1 MIIVPRILWQK
12 SLHITKKIPTIFWV
26 ITIFLSK
33 AVSFPLETRDIF
45 NLIVRYLRTNCSMYL
60 MDIVKN
66 SVEIVRRKRTI
77 LKGRWYQIVRLYF
90 TYEYRGNPVGFAKL
104 RTLLTS
110 KGTVCRCN
118 CTESQAATPA
128 AAPSGTSLQELLIT
142 IVILNLLRRS

>member
-1 MIIVPRILWQK
+1 M
-12 SLHITKKIPTIFWV
+12 TKKIPTIFRA

-45 NLIVRYLRTNCSMYL
+45 NLIVRYLRTNCPMYL

-77 LKGRWYQIVRLYF
+77 LKGRWYRIVRLYF

-104 RTLLTS
+104 SSLNVERYRLRMQLHGIAS
-110 KGTVCRCN
+110 CDSCCRAVGN
-118 CTESQAATPA
+118 IS
-128 AAPSGTSLQELLIT
+128 SGTTYHDRDSQLA
-142 IVILNLLRRS
+142 S